1 MRKLL
6 FLVLPVAFIFVMA
19 GLTMAVGPAKKVEYD
34 NKAAGKVVMDG
45 KAHADKGLKCAACH
59 PKLYKMKAPFDKIT
73 MADLN
78 AGKSCAIADC
88 HDGKKAFG
96 VKDCAKCHK
105 K

>member
-1 MRKLL
+1 MKKIIY
-6 FLVLPVAFIFVMA
+6 FVVLAVMCFALA
-19 GLTMAVGPAKKVEYD
+19 GLTMASGPGKKVEWD
-34 NKAAGKVVMDG
+34 NKAAGKVIFDG

-78 AGKSCAIADC
+78 AGKSCSTADC

-96 VKDCAKCHK
+96 AKDCAKCHK